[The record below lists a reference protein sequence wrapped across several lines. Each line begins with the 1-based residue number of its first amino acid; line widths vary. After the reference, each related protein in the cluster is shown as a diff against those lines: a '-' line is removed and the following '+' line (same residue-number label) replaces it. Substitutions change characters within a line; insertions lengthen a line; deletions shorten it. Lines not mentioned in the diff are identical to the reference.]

1 MWGNIAIAFL
11 LAFIVS
17 FVATPYTIRI
27 ANKIG
32 AVDVPKD
39 QRRMHTKAMPKF
51 GGPAVILGVLVSM
64 IYLIAVMT
72 IEGSLDLF
80 STQQYGKKL
89 LGVLLG
95 VIVIAIT
102 GTLDDIKTLKPWQ
115 ELLGQTI
122 AAIIVVLF
130 GTKIEHLDIPFLYKL
145 GFNESFSTIITV
157 LWIVGVTNAINLIDG
172 LDGLSSG
179 ISLISCISLLIIFV
193 LNDSPMIATVIVT
206 AMSGALVGF
215 LPYNFSPAKT
225 FIGDTG
231 SNFLGFMLAI
241 VSILGVA
248 KTYTLAVIVLPVIVL
263 GLPIFDVLF
272 AIVRRIVKGK
282 SIKAVF
288 KPDKGH
294 LHHRLVE
301 KGFTPKQAVLIL
313 YGLSASLGMF
323 AIILFDSGI
332 WKALSF
338 LLLIIA
344 AIAMGYRNFIQE
356 QEARPK
362 LEGKVEKKAGGKMK
376 DQIIKFLAYNGKI
389 SVVCCSTTNLVEE
402 ARKLHD
408 LSPLSTAAMGRVLTI
423 TALIGSEMKN
433 KTDKLTIQIKGNGP
447 IGKIV
452 AVSDNIPNVK
462 ACITNPHADL
472 PLNEFGKLDVGGAVG
487 NQGFINVIKDI
498 GLKEPYIGISPL
510 TSGEIAEDFANYF
523 ETSEQ
528 KQTAVALGVLVD
540 KNGVRASGGYIISPM
555 PDATDE
561 EISKIEKSIFEAGA
575 MSKMLDQNLTLKE
588 IAQKITG
595 DKDVK
600 VIDASIEPKYNCG
613 CSKEKFAGSLVTL
626 GEKQLKELIEED
638 EKAEI
643 KCQFCNKTYQFNK
656 EELEEILKRVQ
667 KNNRKEE

>member
-17 FVATPYTIRI
+17 FVATPYTIKI

-39 QRRMHTKAMPKF
+39 KRRMHTKAMPKF

-64 IYLIAVMT
+64 IYLIAVMS

-122 AAIIVVLF
+122 AAIIVVAF
-130 GTKIEHLDIPFLYKL
+130 GTKIEHLDIPFLYKI
-145 GFNESFSTIITV
+145 GFNETFSIIVTII
-157 LWIVGVTNAINLIDG
+157 WIVGVTNAINLIDG

-241 VSILGVA
+241 VSILGIA

-362 LEGKVEKKAGGKMK
+362 IEGKVEK
-376 DQIIKFLAYNGKI
+376 IRRENERPNYKI
-389 SVVCCSTTNLVEE
+389 
-402 ARKLHD
+402 
-408 LSPLSTAAMGRVLTI
+408 
-423 TALIGSEMKN
+423 
-433 KTDKLTIQIKGNGP
+433 
-447 IGKIV
+447 
-452 AVSDNIPNVK
+452 
-462 ACITNPHADL
+462 
-472 PLNEFGKLDVGGAVG
+472 F
-487 NQGFINVIKDI
+487 
-498 GLKEPYIGISPL
+498 
-510 TSGEIAEDFANYF
+510 
-523 ETSEQ
+523 
-528 KQTAVALGVLVD
+528 
-540 KNGVRASGGYIISPM
+540 
-555 PDATDE
+555 
-561 EISKIEKSIFEAGA
+561 SI
-575 MSKMLDQNLTLKE
+575 
-588 IAQKITG
+588 
-595 DKDVK
+595 
-600 VIDASIEPKYNCG
+600 
-613 CSKEKFAGSLVTL
+613 
-626 GEKQLKELIEED
+626 
-638 EKAEI
+638 
-643 KCQFCNKTYQFNK
+643 
-656 EELEEILKRVQ
+656 
-667 KNNRKEE
+667 